1 MAEYIDRALVDK
13 AIEIVGKIFS
23 NDFGAVEAIQQI
35 KTRLHNTPSA
45 DVQPIDRWIS
55 IEDSLPEPYSNVILY
70 TEYKATAYGFFRG
83 EYYDGKPLFLMTMS
97 DNDENSWYA
106 EVRITH
112 WQPLPEPPKE

>member
-35 KTRLHNTPSA
+35 KVRLHNTPSA

-55 IEDSLPEPYSNVILY
+55 VEDRLPEERKCVLVC
-70 TEYKATAYGFFRG
+70 
-83 EYYDGKPLFLMTMS
+83 DGKWTWI
-97 DNDENSWYA
+97 SWIYKG
-106 EVRITH
+106 EWHGGFCTVTH
-112 WQPLPEPPKE
+112 WQPLPYPPKEG